1 MTASTQALY
10 RTIWRW
16 HFYAG
21 LIIAP
26 FLFILAVSGAVYLFN
41 DEIND
46 ALYPHQRF
54 VSVPAQSVPY
64 SELVN
69 AALRDFPDGKVTR
82 IDTPRTPDRSAEI
95 FITPAQG
102 EAVRVWVDPGTGKVL
117 GHYIYANTLIGIAD
131 RTHGSLMIGNRLGD
145 AIVELA
151 ACWGLILTVTGLY
164 LWWPRGRG
172 LRKFILPDWQAPGRL
187 FWKSLH
193 GTVGLWTAALVLF
206 LIITG
211 LPWADFWGGLL
222 RHGATIANIGY
233 PSSFHGY
240 ASLTSETVKDVTG
253 DAGPWTL
260 NEAPMPQSA
269 SPSSAHAGHLDGRLA
284 SAPSGNATI
293 GVDRV
298 RDAVARKG
306 MSDPYRLNYPKSA
319 TGVFS
324 VFVYPDQPEG
334 QRTIY
339 IDQYSGHVLGDVSY
353 ADYGWLAKSVEL
365 GVQLH
370 MGNYFGRANQIVMLI
385 PCIGIVVMC
394 VTGPYMW
401 WRRRPKG
408 QLAAPRAISPPSL
421 KTITFIVTGLG
432 IAFPLAGA
440 SLVVVL
446 IVDTLVRY
454 TRSFHKLES
463 SGG

>member
-21 LIIAP
+21 LFIAP

-54 VSVPAQSVPY
+54 VSVPTQTVRY
-64 SELVN
+64 SELVD
-69 AALRDFPDGKVTR
+69 AALRDFPGGKVTR

-95 FITPAQG
+95 FITPTQG
-102 EAVRVWVDPGTGKVL
+102 EPVRVWVDPGTGKVL

-164 LWWPRGRG
+164 LWWPRKRG
-172 LRKFILPDWQAPGRL
+172 LRYFIWPDWRAAGRG
-187 FWKSLH
+187 FWKRLH

-222 RHGATIANIGY
+222 QRGANLANIGY
-233 PSSFHGY
+233 PTSFRGY
-240 ASLTSETVKDVTG
+240 ATLTSETAKEVIG

-260 NEAPMPQSA
+260 NNAPMPQSGGQ
-269 SPSSAHAGHLDGRLA
+269 SGAHGGHLHDALT
-284 SAPSGNATI
+284 STPSGRARI
-293 GVDRV
+293 GIDRV
-298 RDAVARKG
+298 REAVLREG
-306 MSDPYRLNYPKSA
+306 MTDPYRLNYPKGE
-319 TGVFS
+319 TGVFA

-334 QRTIY
+334 QRAIY
-339 IDQYSGHVLGDVSY
+339 IDQYSGRVLGDVSF
-353 ADYGWLAKSVEL
+353 ADYGWLAKGVEL

-370 MGNYFGRANQIVMLI
+370 MDNYFGRANQVIMLI
-385 PCIGIVVMC
+385 PCIGIVIMC
-394 VTGPYMW
+394 ATGPYMW

-408 QLAAPRAISPPSL
+408 QLAAPRAISPLSL
-421 KTITFIVTGLG
+421 KTIALIVIGLG
-432 IAFPLAGA
+432 IVFPLVGA

-446 IVDTLVRY
+446 IVDGLVRY
-454 TRSFHKLES
+454 AQTFRKLKAAS
-463 SGG
+463 N